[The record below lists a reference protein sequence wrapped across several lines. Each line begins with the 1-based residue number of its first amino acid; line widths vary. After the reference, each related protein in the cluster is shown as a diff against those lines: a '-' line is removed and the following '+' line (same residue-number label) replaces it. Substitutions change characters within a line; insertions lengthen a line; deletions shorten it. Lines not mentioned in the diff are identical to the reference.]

1 MTTLLAQLAG
11 LGAAGVIL
19 YVGLL
24 AKALIRPKPYDWPV
38 WVCRARLEYWAWR
51 ARRRQRR
58 DARICAACCV
68 TVISE
73 KRTSMLNQ
81 VPEESGSWTDVDD
94 FAARAAYC
102 ATVVTESLDRLG
114 DVLAPTSRMI
124 GDASRQLD
132 TLIAT
137 LSDDRDEA

>member
-1 MTTLLAQLAG
+1 
-11 LGAAGVIL
+11 
-19 YVGLL
+19 
-24 AKALIRPKPYDWPV
+24 
-38 WVCRARLEYWAWR
+38 
-51 ARRRQRR
+51 
-58 DARICAACCV
+58 
-68 TVISE
+68 
-73 KRTSMLNQ
+73 MLNQ